1 MGTRVTRRMITAHVI
16 DLITR
21 WGEATKNELRQYCHG
36 GQSEL
41 LDSTL
46 AQLLADRMLVTA
58 EVPPS
63 TSAKNQHAMVT
74 VYRLRPVASAAGW
87 VEVATQPPTIDR
99 ARRGRRRTC

>member
-1 MGTRVTRRMITAHVI
+1 MGTRVTRRMITAHVV

-46 AQLLADRMLVTA
+46 AELLADRMLVTA

-63 TSAKNQHAMVT
+63 TSARNQHAMVT
-74 VYRLRPVASAAGW
+74 VYRLRPVASAAA
-87 VEVATQPPTIDR
+87 VEVATQPPIIDR